1 MDMFFKMDLHKILGV
16 RCYFEK
22 ENRYG
27 PVADIMP
34 RNKMLDIL
42 RLVHFTDKREQMM
55 RLKKNKLWEIRPWL
69 DKFREQCL
77 QACPEDATALTK

>member
-1 MDMFFKMDLHKILGV
+1 MLQLVANQTNMYSTAKTGQCINITSKHMEMIMGMFFFKMGLRKMLGG
-16 RCYFEK
+16 RCYMYFEK

-42 RLVHFTDKREQMM
+42 RVVHFTDNE
-55 RLKKNKLWEIRPWL
+55 
-69 DKFREQCL
+69 
-77 QACPEDATALTK
+77 